1 VISRPLVVAAI
12 LAFVILGIAPVAV
25 MLARVDAADLA
36 GVLSERSTALL
47 GRTALLGAG
56 AALTALVVGIPFGFL
71 VARTDIPGAA
81 LWRVASVLPILL
93 PPLIV
98 AVSWAGMT
106 TLRGGLATTLVLG
119 LCTFPL
125 VALYVARACERIDA
139 RQEEAALL
147 AGGLSAALR
156 VELPLVL
163 PSALFAACFAFVLSI
178 NDFAVPDYVSSIGP
192 KWNVYAD
199 EVFASWRSAQQSG
212 PAVAAALP
220 LVALTALALWPALA
234 LRRRNPLTSFSGDFR
249 TPAVLRLGVWRWPA
263 LMFVLAVLGIA
274 AFAPIGRLVFES
286 GGGPR
291 GFSFEKM
298 QSAFAAAFERGSS
311 NIASSLTFAVGA
323 ALIAVPIGLVLGH
336 ALERSGRLGRY
347 LAPVTLVPIAV
358 PAILFGIGGIAVW
371 NRPSTGALYESGWM
385 AVVLFAGRFL
395 PFVVLAFAAATAMID
410 PRIEE
415 SARLAGAG
423 PTKRLVRIVAPALG
437 PTVIGSALVVF
448 VLSMREL
455 DAAILVPAANSC
467 VLFRIYNAVHFGRDD
482 YVAALS
488 LLVVFFV
495 VAPGLLW
502 TLFARRRL
510 EVLP

>member
-1 VISRPLVVAAI
+1 MSRPLVLAAV
-12 LAFVILGIAPVAV
+12 LAFVVLGLAPVAV
-25 MLARVDAADLA
+25 MAARVGAADLQ
-36 GVLSERSTALL
+36 GILSERSTALL
-47 GRTALLGAG
+47 GRTALLGLG
-56 AALTALVVGIPFGFL
+56 AALTALAVGVPFGFL

-81 LWRVASVLPILL
+81 LWRVASCLPILL

-106 TLRGGLATTLVLG
+106 SLRGGLATTLVLG

-125 VALYVARACERIDA
+125 VALYVARASERVDA

-147 AGGLSAALR
+147 AGGLRAALR

-163 PSALFAACFAFVLSI
+163 PSALFAACFAFVLAI

-199 EVFASWRSAQQSG
+199 EVFASWRSAKETG

-220 LVALTALALWPALA
+220 LVLLTALALWPALEM
-234 LRRRNPLTSFSGDFR
+234 RRRNLLTSFAGDFR
-249 TPAVLRLGVWRWPA
+249 APAVLRLGAWRWPA
-263 LMFVLAVLGIA
+263 LIFVLAVLGVA
-274 AFAPIGRLVFES
+274 AFAPLGRLVFES

-291 GFSFEKM
+291 GFALEKM
-298 QSAFAAAFERGSS
+298 QVAFGQALERGRS

-336 ALERSGRLGRY
+336 ALERGGTLGRR
-347 LAPVTLVPIAV
+347 LAPLALVPIAV
-358 PAILFGIGGIAVW
+358 PAILFGIGGIALW
-371 NRPSTGALYESGWM
+371 NHAATGALYDSGWM
-385 AVVLFAGRFL
+385 AVLLFAGRFL
-395 PFVVLAFAAATAMID
+395 PFVVLAFAAATAMLD

-423 PTKRLVRIVAPALG
+423 PARRLVRIVAPALT
-437 PTVIGSALVVF
+437 PAVVGSALVVF

-467 VLFRIYNAVHFGRDD
+467 VLFRLYNAVHFGRDD
-482 YVAALS
+482 YVAALA